1 MASRSPVTIRDVA
14 RLADVHPG
22 TVSRAL
28 NPETRAL
35 VNDETA
41 ARVLAAAGEL
51 GYRPNP
57 IARGLKTNRSYTVG
71 VLIPDLT
78 NPLFPPIV
86 RGIDDRLA
94 ADGYTALLVS
104 TDGDPERE
112 RVSVEAMLARQV
124 DGFITATAR
133 LDDEPLAEATGQARP
148 VVLVNRSFEDGSLSS
163 VTVDDRVGSRL
174 AVNHVFGLG
183 HERIA
188 YIAGPQNVSTGHRRY
203 LGFVE
208 AMEDHGLP
216 APEGRIGFAGAFAED
231 AGAHACAHVLAAD
244 PSVTAIIT
252 ANDLLAM
259 GCYEALAAR
268 GLACPEAVSIVGFND
283 MLFIDKLRPPL
294 TSVRVPQR
302 QIGFTAASLLLAQLG
317 DESAAPSEVM
327 LEPTL
332 VVRGSTAPPPV
343 RS

>member
-1 MASRSPVTIRDVA
+1 MRAPVTIRDVA
-14 RLADVHPG
+14 RLAEVHPG

-28 NPETRAL
+28 NPDTRTL

-57 IARGLKTNRSYTVG
+57 IAQGLKTNRSFTIG

-94 ADGYTALLVS
+94 ADGYTPLLVS

-112 RVSVEAMLARQV
+112 RVKVEAMLARQV
-124 DGFITATAR
+124 DGFIAATAR
-133 LDDEPLAEATGQARP
+133 LDVEPLAEASVHGRP
-148 VVLVNRSFEDGSLSS
+148 VVLVNRSFEDGSVSS
-163 VTVDDRVGSRL
+163 VTVDDRMGSRL
-174 AVNHVFGLG
+174 AVNHVVALG

-188 YIAGPQNVSTGHRRY
+188 YVAGPQNVSTGHRRY
-203 LGFVE
+203 LGFLA
-208 AMEDHGLP
+208 AMGDHGLP
-216 APEGRIGFAGAFAED
+216 APAERIAFADGFTEDSGAGACAE
-231 AGAHACAHVLAAD
+231 VLAAD

-259 GCYEALAAR
+259 GCYDALAAH
-268 GLACPEAVSIVGFND
+268 GLACPDAVSVVGFND
-283 MLFIDKLRPPL
+283 MLFIDKLQPPM

-302 QIGFTAASLLLAQLG
+302 EIGFTAADLLLAQLG
-317 DESAAPSEVM
+317 DEPPAAHDVM
-327 LEPTL
+327 LDPTL
-332 VVRGSTAPPPV
+332 VVRGSTAPPRTP
-343 RS
+343 S